1 MCSALTAITYAGILS
16 YRDSVTQVLGA
27 PAGFAQMMAK
37 ESLEQITAL
46 MDKVGI
52 DKMEEHLDPGALL
65 GTADSMNFGAS
76 ADILPTVFEILEKR
90 KK

>member
-1 MCSALTAITYAGILS
+1 
-16 YRDSVTQVLGA
+16 
-27 PAGFAQMMAK
+27 
-37 ESLEQITAL
+37 
-46 MDKVGI
+46 
-52 DKMEEHLDPGALL
+52 MEENLDPGALL